1 MSNAMRTLGFELMR
15 FRPINVVLRA
25 VVGRVRSRLP
35 WGLVHNIP
43 MVGEIE
49 LDLPDGRQVV
59 LVSDGYD
66 SLASRVYWSGIDGF
80 EPESLRL
87 FLELLET
94 SEAVL
99 DIGSHVGLYALLA
112 AVDRPDTQVYAFEPV
127 PRNLEYLR
135 ANVARNDASNVVVE
149 AAAVGAS
156 DGEIVLQIP
165 DTHRLPATATTRD
178 RTPGGAADRTV
189 PTKVDLVSVDGY
201 LTGREHGSIDLIK
214 LDVEGAEAD
223 TLRGAVETIE
233 RYKPAILCE
242 ILHGY
247 ADSEAIDAMFQ
258 GKGYRF
264 FLVTDDGLIEHEA
277 LVGDPSY
284 FYKNY
289 LIIQA
294 DDVER
299 RLATPVT
306 SLEDR
311 T

>member
-1 MSNAMRTLGFELMR
+1 MMNNLRTLGFELMR

-25 VVGRVRSRLP
+25 VVRPLRKWLP
-35 WGLVHNIP
+35 WGLVHSIP

-49 LDLPDGRQVV
+49 LDLPDGRRVV

-66 SLASRVYWSGIDGF
+66 SLGSRVYWSGIDGF

-87 FLELLET
+87 FLELLDT
-94 SEAVL
+94 SDTVL

-112 AVDRPDTQVYAFEPV
+112 AVDRPQTEVFAFEPV

-135 ANVARNDASNVVVE
+135 NNVARNRAENIVVE
-149 AAAVGAS
+149 AAAVG
-156 DGEIVLQIP
+156 DGEGEIVLQIP

-178 RTPGGAADRTV
+178 RNPGVAAAATIPTPVR
-189 PTKVDLVSVDGY
+189 LVSVDGY
-201 LTGREHGSIDLIK
+201 LSGREHGSIDLIK

-223 TLRGAVETIE
+223 TLRGAAEVIETH
-233 RYKPAILCE
+233 KPAILCE

-247 ADSEAIDAMFQ
+247 AESAAINAMFE

-264 FLVTDDGLIEHEA
+264 FLVTDDGLIEHES

-289 LIIQA
+289 LIIRA
-294 DDVER
+294 ADVER
-299 RLATPVT
+299 RLSTPIT
-306 SLEDR
+306 ALEER